1 MCFMGKI
8 LRYSCIPQWVRK
20 LELLVSIVDIYLQIF
35 SDLVIGKASGSDRVI
50 FSGRNLLQLCLG
62 LPKGGKKIKIS
73 YAHKER
79 MFLFLKYHLF
89 QVPVG
94 EVGSSFFL
102 LAISSPFMLFKKVT
116 AS

>member
-1 MCFMGKI
+1 MCFKGKI

-50 FSGRNLLQLCLG
+50 FSGRNLLQLCDDLG
-62 LPKGGKKIKIS
+62 LPKFF
-73 YAHKER
+73 YVHKER

-94 EVGSSFFL
+94 AVGSSFFFT
-102 LAISSPFMLFKKVT
+102 ISSPFMLLKKVT
-116 AS
+116 AK